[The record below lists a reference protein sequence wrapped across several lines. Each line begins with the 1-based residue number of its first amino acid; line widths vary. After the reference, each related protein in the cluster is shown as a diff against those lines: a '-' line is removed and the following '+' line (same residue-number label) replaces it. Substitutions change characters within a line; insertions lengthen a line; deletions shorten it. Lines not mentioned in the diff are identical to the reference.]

1 MDSRHLKGAGS
12 LIAPLSPPISPPPL
26 SPLARPMAVASA
38 HGVRGACTTQ
48 PREPSLAAPSLLR
61 ASSHMR
67 PGLCGPLLLRGS
79 AHRAP
84 KP

>member
-1 MDSRHLKGAGS
+1 MDSRHLKGAGY
-12 LIAPLSPPISPPPL
+12 LIAPLSPPLSPPPL
-26 SPLARPMAVASA
+26 SPLVVAPA

-67 PGLCGPLLLRGS
+67 PGLSGPLLLRGS